1 MGVRTP
7 PLFGLPLAVLV
18 SCGPSLT
25 TVREGTIRFEHCYR
39 LDLEPQASA
48 AQRRSCWQHWVS
60 SHTLG
65 QPRDRI
71 EYAARRLSAIG
82 DGGGPSPELALGPE
96 HRPEERQFYLVVPGP
111 TSVHA
116 PPPPVATV
124 VQAAPPVEVLDG
136 GATPSERAKT
146 GEPKQPPA
154 ASCAG
159 SCEGAWQS
167 CEATCASGKP
177 NACETCKLR
186 YSKCM
191 RSCFE

>member
-1 MGVRTP
+1 MGVRAF
-7 PLFGLPLAVLV
+7 PLLCLAALALA

-39 LDLEPQASA
+39 VDLEPQASA
-48 AQRRSCWQHWVS
+48 AQRRSCWQHWVA

-71 EYAARRLSAIG
+71 EYATRRLSSL
-82 DGGGPSPELALGPE
+82 DDRGGTSPELALGPE

-116 PPPPVATV
+116 PPPPIATV
-124 VQAAPPVEVLDG
+124 VQAAEPVESLDG
-136 GATPSERAKT
+136 GALPSERAKT

-159 SCEGAWQS
+159 GCESAWTS
-167 CEATCASGKP
+167 CEASCASGKP
-177 NACETCKLR
+177 RACETCKAR

-191 RSCFE
+191 RGCFE